1 MEPRIQY
8 AQTSDG
14 VSIAYWTFGE
24 GTPLIQM
31 PAGSYTMS
39 QRAWQYP
46 EGQRW
51 FEGLA
56 KQRMLIRYDNRGG
69 GNSQREVAD
78 YSLDAHVL
86 DLEAVVD
93 RLDLGRFVLFGYYQ
107 SGPAA
112 ITFAARHP
120 EQLSHLILWC
130 TSARGTD
137 FFGPVN
143 YTLGELREKDWAFYT
158 ETLALSI
165 FGWSEGEQASRY
177 AAELRENST
186 PEAIT
191 ATIDSLLKADASNLL
206 SQVQAPTL
214 VLHRRGVN
222 SPGTDIARALAAR
235 IPDSR
240 LAVLEGATL
249 VPYQE
254 DMDAVLQAVDEFL
267 GERRVEEATEP
278 PGAAAVRTILFTDME
293 SSTALT
299 QRLGDAKAQEV
310 VRAHNTIVRDAL
322 SAHAGSETK
331 HTGDGIMASFAT
343 ASSALACAVAI
354 QRGVEA
360 AHTDPDSPLAR
371 STGEGPGVRVRIG
384 LNAGEP
390 VAEEDD
396 LFGTAVQLAA
406 RICDRAKPGEILA
419 SNVVRELAAGKG
431 FLFADHG
438 EVALRGFEDP
448 ARLYEV
454 RWREAG

>member
-1 MEPRIQY
+1 MEPSIQY
-8 AQTSDG
+8 AQTGDG

-120 EQLSHLILWC
+120 EQVSQLILWC

-293 SSTALT
+293 SSTSLA
-299 QRLGDAKAQEV
+299 RLFGDTRAQEV
-310 VRAHNTIVRDAL
+310 RRAHNDIVRSAL
-322 SAHAGSETK
+322 KGTGGNEIK
-331 HTGDGIMASFAT
+331 HTGDGIMASFPT
-343 ASSALACAVAI
+343 VSSALSCAIAI
-354 QRGVEA
+354 QQGVASHKEEQ
-360 AHTDPDSPLAR
+360 PDSPL
-371 STGEGPGVRVRIG
+371 GVYIG

-390 VAEEDD
+390 IAEDDD
-396 LFGTAVQLAA
+396 LFGTSVDLAR
-406 RICDRAKPGEILA
+406 RICDQATPGEILA

-431 FLFADHG
+431 FLFSDRG
-438 EVALRGFEDP
+438 EVVPKGFDE
-448 ARLYEV
+448 AVRLYEV
-454 RWREAG
+454 QWREDAGQS